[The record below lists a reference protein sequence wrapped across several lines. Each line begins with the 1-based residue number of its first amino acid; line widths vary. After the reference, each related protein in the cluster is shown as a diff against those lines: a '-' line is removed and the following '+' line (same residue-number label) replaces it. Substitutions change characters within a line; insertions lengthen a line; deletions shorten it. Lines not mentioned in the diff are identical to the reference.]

1 MVVWDFFHQQY
12 VYTPEST
19 NMLKPPKWVLFG
31 GGSMFPTFSFIGYVF
46 SGEPAVFFPG
56 GGVGN
61 SDILLPGMQ

>member
-1 MVVWDFFHQQY
+1 MVQEFFHQQY

-19 NMLKPPKWVLFG
+19 NMLNPPKMGIVW
-31 GGSMFPTFSFIGYVF
+31 GGSTFPTFSFKGYVF

-56 GGVGN
+56 GGGGN